1 MVRGIAKSSGSVMLV
16 IACLFAAFT
25 FAVTNLKQV
34 PIGND
39 EFNSL
44 SHVQSFAFDKF
55 FNLAQTVQSV
65 SERSQQHGP
74 LYFVLLN
81 IWQSL
86 AGTDLFS
93 ARLFSTLFGLLAIAI
108 AYRVALLTVSRESGL
123 ATVFILGFLAF
134 FLYYM
139 HIARMYTLLAA
150 IVGWLVW
157 AYWKTIRWSGAVPRW
172 QWLMLFVPAALLL
185 YTHYF
190 GIMILASIGLYHLVF
205 ARKGRRWRQVSLVI
219 IIAGLSFAPWLP
231 VAISGFTGRIS
242 LDDSRLP
249 LLESLLTVM
258 RIYSNGHPAIPLLA
272 LALAAIYHR
281 RLTPAEKYLLFISVA
296 TLLLAGLVNEV
307 TPILVERRIRYMT
320 VLAVPFCACLAI
332 GLRLMPGWRLLR
344 LPLLALWIAS
354 AIAFTDSEDLW
365 IYTNKRA
372 QNLGQV
378 PHYQEFIYQSER
390 LPGQNELILSIHP
403 NTRITVRKILD
414 YYRKALPRWSHVA
427 HISVNEDGEA
437 DIQSGLS
444 TYATLEAIAANSNGI
459 WLIYNPQQTGLSAM
473 PLYTDW
479 LTEHFAPCR
488 RYLDKADRVIEYY
501 VAREFPCELITAD
514 KPFAVH
520 YVDGTELA
528 NFEYERSPESL
539 SFFFWWG
546 RTIGADYSVSLQIFD
561 EEGNKALWLDA
572 VISLEPLDQFTFD
585 ISELA
590 AGEYVV
596 KLIVYDFVSK
606 ASQSGVLVAEQLAFD
621 RDIELLRFSVD

>member
-1 MVRGIAKSSGSVMLV
+1 MRSISKSSWSVTLV

-44 SHVQSFAFDKF
+44 SHVQSFAFDKYF
-55 FNLAQTVQSV
+55 SIPQTVQSV

-93 ARLFSTLFGLLAIAI
+93 ARLYSALFGLLTIAI
-108 AYRVALLTVSRESGL
+108 AYRVALLTYSREIGL
-123 ATVFILGFLAF
+123 VTVFILGFLAF

-157 AYWKTIRWSGAVPRW
+157 SYWKTSRWSGAVPRR
-172 QWLMLFVPAALLL
+172 QWLMLFVPAALIL
-185 YTHYF
+185 YVHYF
-190 GIMILASIGLYHLVF
+190 GIMILASIGLYHLIF
-205 ARKGRRWRQVSLVI
+205 AKKGRRWWQVSLVI
-219 IIAGLSFAPWLP
+219 ITAGLFFLPWLP
-231 VAISGFTGRIS
+231 VAVSGFTGRIS
-242 LDDSRLP
+242 LADSRLP

-258 RIYSNGHPAIPLLA
+258 RIYSNGLLAIPLLA
-272 LALAAIYHR
+272 FTLAAIYHR
-281 RLTPAEKYLLFISVA
+281 RLAAAEKYVLFISVA
-296 TLLLAGLVNEV
+296 TLLLAGLANEM

-320 VLAVPFCACLAI
+320 VVAVPFCCSLAI
-332 GLRLMPGWRLLR
+332 GLRLMPLWPMLR

-354 AIAFTDSEDLW
+354 AIAFTGSDDLW

-378 PHYQEFIYQSER
+378 PHYQEFIYQSEV
-390 LPGQNELILSIHP
+390 LPGYNELILSIHP
-403 NTRITVRKILD
+403 DTRITVRKILD
-414 YYRKALPRWSHVA
+414 YYRKVLPRWSHVV
-427 HISVNEDGEA
+427 HISVNEDNEA
-437 DIQSGLS
+437 IIQSGLS
-444 TYATLEAIAANSNGI
+444 TYATLEDITANSNGI
-459 WLIYNPQQTGLSAM
+459 WLIYNPQQTNLSAM

-479 LTEHFAPCR
+479 FVEHFAPCR
-488 RYLDKADRVIEYY
+488 RYLDKPDRVIEYF
-501 VAREFPCELITAD
+501 VARKFPCELITDD

-520 YVDGTELA
+520 YVDGTQLA

-539 SFFFWWG
+539 TFYFWWG
-546 RTIGADYSVSLQIFD
+546 QTIGADYSLSLQIFD
-561 EEGNKALWLDA
+561 EEDNKARWLDA
-572 VISLEPLDQFTFD
+572 VISLEPLDRFTFD
-585 ISELA
+585 ISELT

-606 ASQSGVLVAEQLAFD
+606 ASQSGMLVSEQLRFD